1 MQSAGKITKQNISK
15 IFQMKTRFQQNQL
28 FGAKPEKEIY
38 IDKRCQKKNLLQWMG
53 TGLDGCSS
61 VADLVHQ
68 SFTECGAT
76 DFK

>member
-38 IDKRCQKKNLLQWMG
+38 IDKKCQKKTCCSGWGQDW
-53 TGLDGCSS
+53 TG
-61 VADLVHQ
+61 VAV
-68 SFTECGAT
+68 
-76 DFK
+76 

>member
-38 IDKRCQKKNLLQWMG
+38 IDKKCQKKPAAV
-53 TGLDGCSS
+53 DGDRIGR
-61 VADLVHQ
+61 V
-68 SFTECGAT
+68 
-76 DFK
+76 